1 LTVVA
6 TNQKAV
12 PLTRSPIEFESI
24 EITNSAEIISSSLQ
38 MSTPEATQLVGD
50 VLKTPSTP
58 YQAQQYA
65 FDLPESL
72 TKSLNVLAQQA
83 AIDEKALLLA
93 AFSILC
99 YRYTQQEAISLNL
112 TIATDNPD
120 THYTAKLWTHL
131 TARLPVRQFLAQVAA
146 LFNDIQSKLEWLR
159 TQPAATNEQGCPLP
173 IAITFVE
180 SAHSVAN
187 GQPSV
192 AAQLDAEASDHADLH
207 LVIVQQPQS
216 TSMLLRSNAHLFKPD
231 TIERLI
237 NHWLVLLDA
246 IANDLDGSIF
256 QLPLLTPAE
265 AQQLLVQWHSPTVTY
280 AQVPLHHTIETH
292 AVQQPEAIALRY
304 KDQSLSY
311 AQLNQ
316 RANQLAHYLIQL
328 GVTAEVPVAVC
339 VEPSLDVVVCLLA
352 VFKAGGVYLPLDP
365 TYPLDRLST
374 ILEETQPKLLLTQ
387 SHLLSNLPPITR
399 QHFCTDID
407 WQTIQHLPTHDPDPA
422 IDLEQTAYLIYTSGT
437 TGKPKGVMASHANL
451 VNYIQVAQ
459 AQFGFDHLM
468 VMPAVARFTFSI
480 TFFELLSPLVAGGT
494 LLILER
500 DHILDFKRLICTLEQ
515 ISVLHASPSLLRKLL
530 AYIQDNQVDRQRFNG
545 LKHVSSGGDIVPP
558 DLLEAMQKVFQQADI
573 FVIYGCS
580 EISCMGCFYSV
591 PSDRSLTKTYVG
603 KPFNNATVRLYDPHQ
618 NLVPIGVAGEIYFSG
633 AGVTEGYLHRPELT
647 AEKFVTIE
655 GQRFYRTGDLGRW
668 DVAGNLEM
676 LGRSDFQIKLRGIRI
691 ELGEIEFTLRQTAAV
706 RDVVVVARQLLNGEM
721 GLVAYLVFYQAQ
733 HPAIEEIRRS
743 LQAKLPDYM
752 VPAAFVVLDALPVNL
767 NGKLDRSALPAPERS
782 SASADRSGV
791 ATPST
796 DLERQLTEIWQA
808 VLGIPQIGMQDNF
821 FELGGSSLQAAQ
833 LFAEIERVFD
843 KNLPLATLFEVQ
855 TIEQFAKILHQGAS
869 DLWSSVVAI
878 QPEGSKLPLFCIHG
892 AGGNVLMYRGLSDYL
907 GPDQPIFGIQP
918 QGLDGNETP
927 IDRIQEMAALYIQKM
942 REQQPEGPYFLAGL
956 SSGGVIAFE
965 MAQLLRAQG
974 QAVALLVLMEAF
986 GPGYP
991 KLMPVIPRLMALL
1004 PFMAVQFPK
1013 RALVR
1018 LSRLVQ
1024 RGAKRG
1030 AKSTPEAPDPSLQ
1043 AKLLTKEQIE
1053 TQIQSGATVS
1063 KPESIVRKNRSLISR
1078 LDSLSLQIYK
1088 YSPWAF
1094 IFPRLSL
1101 ASGHSLPNN
1110 HLQQIQ
1116 AANIKAMLAYRPE
1129 VYPGQLVLF
1138 RASHQPPG
1146 CYSDPTLGWGQVV
1159 TGGIEAFDV
1168 PGFHGERLLY
1178 TPQSLQVLG
1187 TQLKACLVNAQQT
1200 VENTNQP

>member
-1 LTVVA
+1 M
-6 TNQKAV
+6 
-12 PLTRSPIEFESI
+12 PI
-24 EITNSAEIISSSLQ
+24 
-38 MSTPEATQLVGD
+38 PEATQLAAD
-50 VLKTPSTP
+50 VLKTPNTP
-58 YQAQQYA
+58 YQAQQHA
-65 FDLPESL
+65 FALPERL
-72 TKSLNVLAQQA
+72 TQSLNVLAQQA

-93 AFSILC
+93 AFNILC
-99 YRYTQQEAISLNL
+99 YRYTQQETICLNL

-120 THYTAKLWTHL
+120 TRYTSTLCTHL
-131 TARLPVRQFLAQVAA
+131 AARLPVRQFLTQVNAT
-146 LFNDIQSKLEWLR
+146 LQDIQSKLEGLH
-159 TQPAATNEQGCPLP
+159 TQASAINELQQGSNLP

-180 SAHSVAN
+180 SATFI
-187 GQPSV
+187 GKDLQPSGFELLGV
-192 AAQLDAEASDHADLH
+192 QSSDHPDLH

-216 TSMLLRSNAHLFKPD
+216 TSMLLRYNAQLFKPD
-231 TIERLI
+231 TIERLVG
-237 NHWLVLLDA
+237 HWHILLDA
-246 IANDLDGSIF
+246 IAANLDSSIF

-265 AQQLLVQWHSPTVTY
+265 AQQLLGQWNSPTVTY
-280 AQVPLHHTIETH
+280 APVPLHQTIETH
-292 AVQQPEAIALRY
+292 AAQQPEAIALSY
-304 KDQSLSY
+304 KDQSLTY

-328 GVTAEVPVAVC
+328 GVTAEIQVAVC

-365 TYPLDRLST
+365 TYPIERLST
-374 ILEETQPKLLLTQ
+374 ILEETQPRLLLTQ
-387 SHLLSNLPPITR
+387 SHLLPHLPTIASP
-399 QHFCTDID
+399 HFCVDTD
-407 WQTIQHLPTHDPDPA
+407 WQSVQHLPTHNPDPA

-459 AQFGFDHLM
+459 AQFGFDRHM

-500 DHILDFKRLICTLEQ
+500 DHILDFKRLVCTLEQ
-515 ISVLHASPSLLRKLL
+515 ITVLHASPSLLRKLL
-530 AYIQDNQVDRQRFNG
+530 AYIQDNPLDGQRFSR

-558 DLLEAMQKVFQQADI
+558 DLLEGMQRVFQQADI

-580 EISCMGCFYSV
+580 EISCMGCFYPV
-591 PSDRSLTKTYVG
+591 PRDRSLTKTYVG
-603 KPFNNATVRLYDPHQ
+603 KPFNNATVRLYDPQQ

-633 AGVTEGYLHRPELT
+633 AGVTKGYLQRPELT

-668 DVAGNLEM
+668 DADGNLEM

-691 ELGEIEFTLRQTAAV
+691 ELGEIEFTLRQTADV
-706 RDVVVVARQLLNGEM
+706 RDVVVVARKLLNGEM
-721 GLVAYLVFYQAQ
+721 GLVAYLVFNQAQ
-733 HPAIEEIRRS
+733 HPAIEEIRRC
-743 LQAKLPDYM
+743 LQTKLPDYM
-752 VPAAFVVLDALPVNL
+752 VPAAFVVLEALPVNL
-767 NGKLDRSALPAPERS
+767 NGKLDRNALPAPERP
-782 SASADRSGV
+782 SASADRAGV
-791 ATPST
+791 APARNE
-796 DLERQLTEIWQA
+796 LERQLAEIWQA
-808 VLGIPQIGMQDNF
+808 VLGIPQIGIQDNF
-821 FELGGSSLQAAQ
+821 FELGGSSLQAAH
-833 LFAEIERVFD
+833 LFAEIERVFA

-855 TIEQFAKILHQGAS
+855 TIEQFAKILNQEGES

-878 QPEGSKLPLFCIHG
+878 QPEGSKPPLFCIHG
-892 AGGNVLMYRGLSDYL
+892 AGGNVLMYRRLSDYL

-974 QAVALLVLMEAF
+974 QKVALLVLMEAF

-1004 PFMAVQFPK
+1004 PFMTVQFPK

-1018 LSRLVQ
+1018 ISRLVQ

-1030 AKSTPEAPDPSLQ
+1030 AKSAQTATDLSFEAE
-1043 AKLLTKEQIE
+1043 LLTKEQIE
-1053 TQIQSGATVS
+1053 TQIQRGATAS
-1063 KPESIVRKNRSLISR
+1063 KPESIAPKNRSLASR

-1116 AANIKAMLAYRPE
+1116 EANIKAMLAYRPE

-1146 CYSDPTLGWGQVV
+1146 CYADSTLGWWQVV

-1178 TPQSLQVLG
+1178 TPKSLQVLG
-1187 TQLKACLVNAQQT
+1187 TQLKACLVKAQQA
-1200 VENTNQP
+1200 VENPNQP